1 MMMQD
6 NPNEENPESKK
17 KSSITYLAPRRGGY
31 RLIGIRSFKT
41 HKRKTKKLQ
50 DDRGIG

>member
-6 NPNEENPESKK
+6 SPNEENPESKK

-41 HKRKTKKLQ
+41 HKKENQETSR
-50 DDRGIG
+50 